1 MLRIGRPRQ
10 VERRIR
16 WLGLLTVLALGA
28 ICMSLYAQPALSA
41 PIGPL
46 AGAFSDDA
54 DFSPMTKEEMA
65 KQRGG
70 FDGVAFGIFLSGTLN
85 QPVTTTLP
93 AGLTISALDPNQVQ
107 IIGAIGN
114 IGSASGIFQF
124 TNIVGNM
131 NVVNNNIII
140 NVSVQATSPT
150 NAVGLP

>member
-1 MLRIGRPRQ
+1 MLRICKPQQ

-16 WLGLLTVLALGA
+16 LIGLLSVLVLGA
-28 ICMSLYAQPALSA
+28 ICMSAVAYPALSA

-54 DFSPMTKEEMA
+54 EFSPMTKEEMS

-70 FDGVAFGIFLSGTLN
+70 YDGVAFGIFLSGTLN
-85 QPVTTTLP
+85 QPITTTLP
-93 AGLTISALDPNQVQ
+93 AGLTVSALDPNQVQ

-140 NVSVQATSPT
+140 NVSIQSTSPT